1 MKILFEEVA
10 MSSRIRR
17 LMNLLTVG
25 TLVVLSQSC
34 TVIGLTMGAASD
46 HKKPDYRTVVSLD
59 SASREQNPRM
69 ITTTVKPGKKIIVI
83 TRDQQTIQG
92 IFDGTT
98 GQDDELALQIIRTP
112 DTITIPVKNVS
123 RIQMRNEKYGTI
135 TGLLVGAAL
144 DGVAVMLISKSM
156 EDSMKMDFNFE

>member
-17 LMNLLTVG
+17 LINLLTVG
-25 TLVVLSQSC
+25 TLVVLSQGC

-59 SASREQNPRM
+59 SASMEQNPRM

-92 IFDGTT
+92 IFEGIT
-98 GQDDELALQIIRTP
+98 GQDDNLALEIIHFP
-112 DTITIPVKNVS
+112 KTIAIPVKNVS
-123 RIQMRNEKYGTI
+123 QIQIRNEKYGTI

-144 DGVAVMLISKSM
+144 DGVAVMLISKSL